1 MIKIILLTD
10 FGEEYGTSILK
21 GVTRYSQKYGPWVFC
36 RMPRYYSETKGI
48 DGIRKWAKEWKAN
61 GIIGQLYNDANVEKL
76 WEDGL
81 AVVAQDFKER
91 HKNIPNLTGDYYKT
105 GIMAAEYFL
114 RKGFE
119 HFAFYGFKN
128 IQICQ

>member
-48 DGIRKWAKEWKAN
+48 DGIRKWANWIKRLIFPQKRP
-61 GIIGQLYNDANVEKL
+61 L
-76 WEDGL
+76 
-81 AVVAQDFKER
+81 
-91 HKNIPNLTGDYYKT
+91 H
-105 GIMAAEYFL
+105 
-114 RKGFE
+114 
-119 HFAFYGFKN
+119 
-128 IQICQ
+128 